1 MSRCQN
7 CKKLPATHRVR
18 ITVDEERPMRPAPE
32 PDAELVLHGPVWTM
46 DAAVCGPCGAEMGML
61 LASRVLDKESN

>member
-1 MSRCQN
+1 
-7 CKKLPATHRVR
+7 
-18 ITVDEERPMRPAPE
+18 MRPAPE